1 MKKTCFCKSNMFW
14 ILILMT
20 IVVTVSIGVMSMNA
34 AEKGRKTET
43 KSKASVS
50 ADDQNVVCKKVS
62 LLIKNKDIA
71 KYAAKSKP
79 IPGRPQDSEYI
90 DLDIDA
96 DGIVDNVEV
105 SSGSEGSYLAVK
117 LSSGA
122 QYDLEESGFVMIVK
136 FDEQVYA
143 LVTYWKWNRRPD
155 DSMEGKEVDHRLYLL
170 TKQNAKVMCDHF

>member
-1 MKKTCFCKSNMFW
+1 MKKTCFCKSDMLR
-14 ILILMT
+14 ILILT
-20 IVVTVSIGVMSMNA
+20 IVVTASIGVMSMNA
-34 AEKGRKTET
+34 AEKDRKTET

-50 ADDQNVVCKKVS
+50 ADDKNPLCKKVS
-62 LLIKNKDIA
+62 MLIRNKDID
-71 KYAAKSKP
+71 KYAANSKS

-105 SSGSEGSYLAVK
+105 SSGSEGSYLVVK

-122 QYDLEESGFVMIVK
+122 HYDLDESGFVMIVK
-136 FDEQVYA
+136 FDGRVYV

-155 DSMEGKEVDHRLYLL
+155 GSIEGKEIDHRLYLL